1 MSSTVIMTNKAFE
14 GCLACRSIEER
25 QEEEPDKSEELLADL
40 RIKRSGLAESLSKL
54 EVESREILL
63 ELLAEFDRRY
73 SDIAEAD
80 RGHYTSYFAT
90 VCSPKLAFAYV
101 QSRKDYSL
109 TCVHEQ
115 SMAPIIHLFLTKNAG
130 PFRVRHVL
138 FKVQVASQ
146 PMPCYNSRT

>member
-1 MSSTVIMTNKAFE
+1 MTDKAFIS
-14 GCLACRSIEER
+14 CLACRSIEER

-80 RGHYTSYFAT
+80 RGHYTTYFAT
-90 VCSPKLAFAYV
+90 VRSPKLAFAYI
-101 QSRKDYSL
+101 QSRKDYSM
-109 TCVHEQ
+109 TCVHEHDTNH
-115 SMAPIIHLFLTKNAG
+115 SFVH
-130 PFRVRHVL
+130 
-138 FKVQVASQ
+138 
-146 PMPCYNSRT
+146 